1 MKIMEIE
8 GNRELSGTIRIS
20 GAKNATVALIPAAIL
35 TDEEATICNVPE
47 ITDTDAL
54 CDILNELNVDVKRAS
69 ESIIINPKNMINIEI
84 AEKFSKKLRASYYF
98 MGALLGK
105 YKKAVMYFPG
115 GCSIGA
121 RPIDLHLKGFEALG
135 ATVKNEKNKYIVE
148 AQELHGANIY
158 LDIASVGATINIML
172 AAVKAKGTTVIDNA
186 AKEPEIVNVATFLNN
201 MGARIS
207 GAGTSTIKIEGV
219 ETLHRCFHEVIPDRI
234 EAGTYIIIGALCG
247 KNLKIDNII
256 PDHVDS
262 LLSKLE
268 EIGTEL
274 EVGTDYV
281 IISKSDTY
289 KSTTIKTLVYPGF
302 PTDLQQPFTVLLTQC
317 NGKSKVTET
326 IWENRFMHIPY
337 LNDLGADITVKNQT
351 ATIIGPTKLT
361 GTSVVA
367 TDLRA
372 GAAMVAA
379 GLLAEG
385 TTTITNVE
393 HILRGYEQIVE
404 KLTSVGAK
412 IKIREISVS
421 YTHLTLPT
429 IA

>member
-1 MKIMEIE
+1 MKIMQIE
-8 GNRELSGTIRIS
+8 GGRDLSGTIRIS

-35 TDEEATICNVPE
+35 TDEEATICNIPE

-54 CDILNELNVDVKRAS
+54 CDILKALNVNVNRAS
-69 ESIIINPKNMINIEI
+69 ESLVIDPKNMQNVEI
-84 AEKFSKKLRASYYF
+84 AEEYSKKLRASYYF

-135 ATVKNEKNKYIVE
+135 STVTNEQNKYIVE
-148 AQELHGANIY
+148 AEELHGANIY

-172 AAVKAKGTTVIDNA
+172 AAVRAKGKTVIDNA

-201 MGARIS
+201 MGAKIT

-219 ETLHRCFHEVIPDRI
+219 EYLHKCFHEVIPDRI

-247 KNLKIDNII
+247 TPLKIDNVI
-256 PDHVDS
+256 PEHVDS

-268 EIGTEL
+268 EMGVDL
-274 EVGTDYV
+274 EVGADYV
-281 IISKSDTY
+281 IVSKPQTY
-289 KSTTIKTLVYPGF
+289 KATSIKTAVYPGF
-302 PTDLQQPFTVLLTQC
+302 ATDLQQPFTVLQTQC
-317 NGKSKVTET
+317 NGKSKTTET
-326 IWENRFMHIPY
+326 IWENRFMHVPY
-337 LNDLGADITVKNQT
+337 LKELGADITVKNQT
-351 ATIIGPTKLT
+351 ATIIGPSKLK
-361 GTSVVA
+361 GTDVVA

-379 GLLAEG
+379 GLKAEG
-385 TTTITNVE
+385 KTTITSVE

-404 KLTSVGAK
+404 KLKGVGAK
-412 IKIREISVS
+412 ITIKEI
-421 YTHLTLPT
+421 
-429 IA
+429 

>member
-1 MKIMEIE
+1 MKIIEIE
-8 GNRELSGTIRIS
+8 GGRELQGTIRIS

-54 CDILNELNVDVKRAS
+54 CDILRALNVNVNRS
-69 ESIIINPKNMINIEI
+69 TESLVINPQNMKNIEI
-84 AEKFSKKLRASYYF
+84 TEDFSKKLRASYYF

-135 ATVKNEKNKYIVE
+135 AKVTNEKNKYIVE
-148 AQELHGANIY
+148 AEELKGANIY

-172 AAVKAKGTTVIDNA
+172 AAVKAKGKTVIDNA

-201 MGARIS
+201 MGAKIT

-219 ETLHRCFHEVIPDRI
+219 DHLNKCFHEVIPDRI
-234 EAGTYIIIGALCG
+234 EAGTYLIIGALCG
-247 KNLKIDNII
+247 NPIKIDNVI
-256 PDHVDS
+256 PEHIDS

-268 EIGTEL
+268 EVGVEL
-274 EVGTDYV
+274 ETGLDYV
-281 IISKSDTY
+281 TVLTNKSKL
-289 KSTTIKTLVYPGF
+289 KATTIKTAVYPGF
-302 PTDLQQPFTVLLTQC
+302 PTDLQQPFTVLLTQAE
-317 NGKSKVTET
+317 GKSKVTET

-337 LNDLGADITVKNQT
+337 LNSLGADIVVKNQT
-351 ATIIGPTKLT
+351 ATIVGPTELK
-361 GTSVVA
+361 GCDVVA

-379 GLLAEG
+379 ALLAPG
-385 TTTITNVE
+385 KTVITNAE

-404 KLTSVGAK
+404 KLTAVGAK
-412 IKIREISVS
+412 IEIKE
-421 YTHLTLPT
+421 
-429 IA
+429 I

>member
-1 MKIMEIE
+1 MKLMEIE
-8 GNRELSGTIRIS
+8 GGIELSGTIRIS

-35 TDEEATICNVPE
+35 TDEEATICNIPE
-47 ITDTDAL
+47 ITDTEAL
-54 CDILNELNVDVKRAS
+54 CDILKALNVDVKRAS
-69 ESIIINPKNMINIEI
+69 ESIVINPQDMQNIEI
-84 AEKFSKKLRASYYF
+84 GEQFSKKLRASYYF

-135 ATVKNEKNKYIVE
+135 AKVTNEKNKYIVE
-148 AQELHGANIY
+148 AEELHGANIY

-172 AAVKAKGTTVIDNA
+172 AAVRAKGKTVIDNA

-201 MGARIS
+201 MGAKIT

-219 ETLHRCFHEVIPDRI
+219 DYLGKCFHEVIPDRI

-247 KNLKIDNII
+247 NPLKVDNII
-256 PDHVDS
+256 PEHVDS
-262 LLSKLE
+262 LISKLE
-268 EIGTEL
+268 EIGVDIQ
-274 EVGTDYV
+274 VGADYV
-281 IISKSDTY
+281 IVTRGEKY
-289 KSTTIKTLVYPGF
+289 KSTNVKTAVYPGF
-302 PTDLQQPFTVLLTQC
+302 PTDLQQPFTVLLTQS

-337 LNDLGADITVKNQT
+337 LNDLGADIVVKNQT
-351 ATIIGPTKLT
+351 ATIVGKSELK
-361 GTSVVA
+361 GTNVVA

-379 GLLAEG
+379 GLKAEG
-385 TTTITNVE
+385 KTTITNVE
-393 HILRGYEQIVE
+393 HILRGYEQIIE

-412 IKIREISVS
+412 IEIKE
-421 YTHLTLPT
+421 
-429 IA
+429 I

>member
-1 MKIMEIE
+1 MKIMEIK
-8 GNRELSGTIRIS
+8 GNKELSGTIRIS

-47 ITDTDAL
+47 ITDTDSL
-54 CDILNELNVDVKRAS
+54 CDILKELNVDVKRAS
-69 ESIIINPKNMINIEI
+69 ESIIINPQNMKNVEI

-135 ATVKNEKNKYIVE
+135 AKVTNDKNKYVVE
-148 AQELHGANIY
+148 ADELHGANIY

-201 MGARIS
+201 MGAKIS

-219 ETLHRCFHEVIPDRI
+219 EILHKCFHEVIPDRI
-234 EAGTYIIIGALCG
+234 EAGTYVIIGALCG

-256 PDHVDS
+256 PEHIDS

-268 EIGTEL
+268 EIGIEL
-274 EVGTDYV
+274 QVGSDYV
-281 IISKSDTY
+281 LVSKAHQY
-289 KSTTIKTLVYPGF
+289 KPTNIKTLVYPGF
-302 PTDLQQPFTVLLTQC
+302 PTDLQQPFSVLLTQC

-326 IWENRFMHIPY
+326 IFENRFMHVPY
-337 LNDLGADITVKNQT
+337 LKDLGADITVKNQT
-351 ATIIGPTKLT
+351 ATIIGPRKLI

-372 GAAMVAA
+372 GAAMVTA
-379 GLLAEG
+379 GLIAEG

-404 KLTSVGAK
+404 KLTNVGAK
-412 IKIREISVS
+412 INIKEI
-421 YTHLTLPT
+421 
-429 IA
+429 